1 MKKNSKNIL
10 LEIDKIFFD
19 LFNLS
24 AKNLSKANMFTC
36 LNWDSLNHVKLISR
50 IEKKFKIKISSKH
63 YISLTSYKSIRD
75 FLMKSL
81 K

>member
-1 MKKNSKNIL
+1 MKKNSKYIL

-19 LFNLS
+19 LFKLS
-24 AKNLSKANMFTC
+24 GKNLLKANMFSC
-36 LNWDSLNHVKLISR
+36 LNWDSLNHVKLINK

-63 YISLTSYKSIRD
+63 YINLTSYNSIRD